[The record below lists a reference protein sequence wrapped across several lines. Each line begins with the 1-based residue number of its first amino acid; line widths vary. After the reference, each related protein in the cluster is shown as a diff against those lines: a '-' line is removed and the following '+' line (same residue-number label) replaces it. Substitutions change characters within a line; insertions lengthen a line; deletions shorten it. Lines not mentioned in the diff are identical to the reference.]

1 MNRINS
7 LLLFFFLIQS
17 LFAESVLDRFSL
29 TTDFVKRPS
38 FYASDSPFLVNRD
51 AHLYTGMTMNAD
63 VQGLYFYHLA
73 TKNQIFLTPPI
84 REYFLKNPDLLIKG
98 TLDIKSD
105 HLPVYIT
112 DVLFYDEKIQKMG
125 FYVEHRNYQLPI
137 KKSYFAVWD
146 MEENQ
151 IEFIQ
156 ELSSYPSEG
165 FEGYAMVLP
174 IGFDNE
180 KEAAYFTFALDK
192 NMKDKTSDD
201 VSIKL
206 FRYQDGK
213 LEVVHS
219 YQSKWFPYNSIAH
232 FVKGKILIQS
242 YAEVHESIPPEG
254 RIFDL
259 VTNSF
264 LQISVPVVSYGSVF
278 SKDGSKIYLA
288 SGQTGELRVLDSSS
302 GKILQKAKFGTHGH
316 TMGFWKENELV
327 WVRNSG
333 LHIYDPL
340 TLKQK
345 KVIATSKY
353 FKGNVNVAGSLVI
366 PYSSVIVRN
375 GFEGPGDAV
384 GFLRLSPD

>member
-1 MNRINS
+1 MKRTKTI
-7 LLLFFFLIQS
+7 LLLFFLSFS
-17 LFAESVLDRFSL
+17 LFAESVVDRFSL

-38 FYASDSPFLVNRD
+38 FYASDSPFLVNRN
-51 AHLYTGMTMNAD
+51 AHLYIGMTMNAD
-63 VQGLYFYHLA
+63 IQGLYFYHLDR
-73 TKNQIFLTPPI
+73 KSQSFLTPPI
-84 REYFLKNPDLLIKG
+84 REHFLKNPSLLIKG
-98 TLDIKSD
+98 TLDLKLD

-112 DVLFYDEKIQKMG
+112 DVLFYDEKMQKIG

-146 MEENQ
+146 MEDNQ
-151 IEFIQ
+151 IEFME
-156 ELSSYPSEG
+156 ELSSHPAEG

-174 IGFDNE
+174 VGFDSA
-180 KEAAYFTFALDK
+180 KEAAYFTFAIDK

-206 FRYQDGK
+206 LRYMDGK
-213 LEVVHS
+213 LELIHS

-232 FVKGKILIQS
+232 FDKGKILIQS
-242 YAEVHESIPPEG
+242 YAEVHESILPEG

-259 VTNSF
+259 GTNSF

-278 SKDGSKIYLA
+278 SKDGTKIYLA
-288 SGQTGELRVLDSSS
+288 SGQTGEVRVLDSSS

-333 LHIYDPL
+333 LHIYDPI

-345 KVIATSKY
+345 KVIPTSKY
-353 FKGNVNVAGSLVI
+353 FKGNVNVSGSLVI
-366 PYSSVIVRN
+366 PYSSVVVRN

-384 GFLRLSPD
+384 GFLRLSPE